1 MLFWNA
7 STGHDRF
14 HFLSLACISIDI
26 DVYVWR
32 TWQNLVILKL
42 FGDYVKI
49 FQALQDF
56 STNLLWT
63 LYFQTGFSDLGQIS
77 RPLQHLKDMNR
88 TFFFLGM
95 SMSGFI
101 LMTVW
106 KKIIVFP
113 SFNFEIKNYTKSKQG
128 NRSGNRTTD
137 LWLWSL
143 CNRGTLCNRGQ
154 RQPLSR
160 QAHAV
165 V

>member
-1 MLFWNA
+1 M
-7 STGHDRF
+7 
-14 HFLSLACISIDI
+14 
-26 DVYVWR
+26 YVLR
-32 TWQNLVILKL
+32 TWQSLVILKL

-63 LYFQTGFSDLGQIS
+63 LYFPTGFGDLGQIS

-101 LMTVW
+101 LMTVC
-106 KKIIVFP
+106 KKIIVFS
-113 SFNFEIKNYTKSKQG
+113 SFNFELKNYRKKREKK
-128 NRSGNRTTD
+128 RSENQSSD

-154 RQPLSR
+154 RQLLSR
-160 QAHAV
+160 QAHV
-165 V
+165 VV

>member
-1 MLFWNA
+1 M
-7 STGHDRF
+7 
-14 HFLSLACISIDI
+14 
-26 DVYVWR
+26 YVLR

-42 FGDYVKI
+42 FGDYIKI

-56 STNLLWT
+56 STNLFWT
-63 LYFQTGFSDLGQIS
+63 LYFQTGFGDLGQIS
-77 RPLQHLKDMNR
+77 RPLEHLKDMNR

-106 KKIIVFP
+106 KRIIVFS
-113 SFNFEIKNYTKSKQG
+113 SFNFQIKNYRKKKKKKNWKKK
-128 NRSGNRTTD
+128 NRSGNRTTY

>member
-1 MLFWNA
+1 M
-7 STGHDRF
+7 
-14 HFLSLACISIDI
+14 
-26 DVYVWR
+26 YVLR

-42 FGDYVKI
+42 FGDYIKI

-63 LYFQTGFSDLGQIS
+63 LCFQTGFGDLGQIS

-106 KKIIVFP
+106 KRIIVFS
-113 SFNFEIKNYTKSKQG
+113 SFNFEIKNYRKKTKQ
-128 NRSGNRTTD
+128 NRSGNQTTY

-154 RQPLSR
+154 RQLLSR

>member
-1 MLFWNA
+1 M
-7 STGHDRF
+7 
-14 HFLSLACISIDI
+14 
-26 DVYVWR
+26 YVLR

-42 FGDYVKI
+42 FGDYIKI

-63 LYFQTGFSDLGQIS
+63 LCFQTGFGDLGQIS

-106 KKIIVFP
+106 KKIIVFS
-113 SFNFEIKNYTKSKQG
+113 SFNFEIKNYMKTKTKNKKQEWKS
-128 NRSGNRTTD
+128 NHR
-137 LWLWSL
+137 LLAL
-143 CNRGTLCNRGQ
+143 LFVQQ
-154 RQPLSR
+154 RHFVQQRPE
-160 QAHAV
+160 ATAK
-165 V
+165 

>member
-1 MLFWNA
+1 M
-7 STGHDRF
+7 
-14 HFLSLACISIDI
+14 
-26 DVYVWR
+26 YVLR

-63 LYFQTGFSDLGQIS
+63 LYFQTGFGDLGRIL
-77 RPLQHLKDMNR
+77 RPLEHLKDMNR
-88 TFFFLGM
+88 KFFFLGM

-101 LMTVW
+101 LVTVW
-106 KKIIVFP
+106 KKIIVFS
-113 SFNFEIKNYTKSKQG
+113 SFNFELKNYRKKQNK
-128 NRSGNRTTD
+128 NRSGNQTSD

-160 QAHAV
+160 QAHV
-165 V
+165 VV